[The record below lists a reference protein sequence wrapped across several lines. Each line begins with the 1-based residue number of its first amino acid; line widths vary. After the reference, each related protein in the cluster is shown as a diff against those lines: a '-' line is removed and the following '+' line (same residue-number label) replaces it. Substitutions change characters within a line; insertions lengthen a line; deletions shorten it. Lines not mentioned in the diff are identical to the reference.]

1 MVSVTAPWFGVSY
14 FGNRFPQ
21 HARQDMR
28 AMKQAGADFVVLVMS
43 ESDLRWNP
51 GTMTDLVAI
60 ARETGLEPWLTAW
73 AIGGVFGGETA
84 SYAIGDH
91 PNACQRDNQ
100 GRHVPAL
107 CPRQETFRDVMAAW
121 LDVAV
126 ATGVGIVQ
134 WDEPQL
140 GLPFRAGATR
150 YACCCDVCVAA
161 FRERFGTPFPE
172 VATAEVEVFN
182 DDLLAELI
190 DWLAAAARKRGLES
204 AVVLLP
210 DENYEPARA
219 RQAAHLPGVRYFGT
233 TPFVLRNGVASGEI
247 DSYLAGWSELMLQA
261 TEGGAARPFAWVQA
275 FDVPAGREGEI
286 TQAIQSLV
294 AHGVS
299 TVSVWSYRGCEAM
312 SGLACED
319 PAAAWHATV
328 GAFQCAKDAS
338 VSS

>member
-1 MVSVTAPWFGVSY
+1 MANATAPWFGVSY
-14 FGNRFPQ
+14 FGNRFPH
-21 HARQDMR
+21 HAREDMR
-28 AMKQAGADFVVLVMS
+28 AMKEAGADFVVLVMS

-51 GTMTDLVAI
+51 GTMSDLVAI
-60 ARETGLEPWLTAW
+60 AREADLEPWLTAW

-91 PNACQRDNQ
+91 PEACQRDNHGQ
-100 GRHVPAL
+100 HVPAL
-107 CPRQETFRDVMAAW
+107 CPRQETFRAVMSAW

-140 GLPFRAGATR
+140 ALPFRTGATR
-150 YACCCDVCVAA
+150 YACYCDVCAAA
-161 FRERFGTPFPE
+161 FRERFGSPLPE
-172 VATAEVEVFN
+172 VATPEVEVFN

-190 DWLAAAARKRGLES
+190 AWLGAAARERGLES

-219 RQAAHLPGVRYFGT
+219 RDAAHLPGVRYFGT
-233 TPFVLRNGVASGEI
+233 TPFVLRNGVASDEI
-247 DSYLAGWSELMLQA
+247 DAYLGAWAELMLQA
-261 TEGGAARPFAWVQA
+261 TEGSAAQPFAWVQA

-286 TQAIQSLV
+286 AQSIHALV
-294 AHGVS
+294 EHGVP

-312 SGLACED
+312 SGLACEN
-319 PAAAWHATV
+319 PEAAWNATSL
-328 GAFQCAKDAS
+328 AFRVAKESIDA
-338 VSS
+338 

>member
-1 MVSVTAPWFGVSY
+1 MAKATAPWFGVSY
-14 FGNRFPQ
+14 FGNRFPL
-21 HARQDMR
+21 HTREDMR
-28 AMKQAGADFVVLVMS
+28 AMKEAGADFVVLVMS

-51 GTMTDLVAI
+51 GTMIELVAI
-60 ARETGLEPWLTAW
+60 AREAGLEPWLTAW

-84 SYAIGDH
+84 SYAIGDF
-91 PNACQRDNQ
+91 PEACQRDNFGQ
-100 GRHVPAL
+100 HVPAL
-107 CPRQETFRDVMAAW
+107 CPRQETFRDVMTAW

-140 GLPFRAGATR
+140 ALPFRVGATR
-150 YACCCDVCVAA
+150 YACCCQVCAAA
-161 FRERFGTPFPE
+161 FRKRFGTPFPD
-172 VATAEVEVFN
+172 VATPEVEIFN

-190 DWLAAAARKRGLES
+190 SWLVAAARERGLQS

-219 RQAAHLPGVRYFGT
+219 RAAAHLPGVRYFGT

-247 DSYLAGWSELMLQA
+247 DSYLGSWADLMRQA
-261 TEGGAARPFAWVQA
+261 TEGSAAEPFAWVQA
-275 FDVPAGREGEI
+275 FDVPAGRENEI
-286 TQAIQSLV
+286 ARAIQALV
-294 AHGVS
+294 AHGVP

-319 PAAAWHATV
+319 PEAAWQATAQAFHA
-328 GAFQCAKDAS
+328 AKGSAGTP
-338 VSS
+338 